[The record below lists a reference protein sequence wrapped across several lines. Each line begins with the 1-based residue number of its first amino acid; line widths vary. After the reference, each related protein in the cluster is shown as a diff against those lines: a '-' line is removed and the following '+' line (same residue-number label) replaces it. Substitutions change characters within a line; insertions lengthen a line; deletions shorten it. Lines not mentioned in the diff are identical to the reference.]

1 MNEQLPQDPALP
13 QLAQALDAAAMAAV
27 FQAALHSVH
36 VPGCAVDRVKYRP
49 GRNCSVSYRLSLQD
63 AQSGHCF
70 EQTVAARFCSGGDSV
85 RRHLQ
90 ARNRSWVA
98 SAAGPALMHH
108 PGLDMLAFWLPN
120 DPKLAALRLLH
131 DDEALRSRCLD
142 ELVTALAGPPARL
155 IDHQATLV
163 QVVPELRACA
173 RVALRLQRE
182 PGAAITTHTLYAK
195 TDIER
200 SGATTHAVMQALRHS
215 EAQAAGR
222 LHTPQPL
229 LWQEAAALHWQLA
242 VPGQA
247 LQDVDPQLGP
257 ASSALV
263 GRQLAALHATPIPR
277 ATHVDAAALRTQQ
290 AAAAE
295 LLARVWPS
303 WRPRLARLASRLA
316 TGAAALDGEAI
327 TTLHGDLH
335 PRNIL
340 VSGTQHGAQHRAQHA
355 FIDLDSVRRGPA
367 VIDLGAWVADSFYRA
382 VIEGIEPRRAYPS
395 LQHFLRAYADAAGR
409 DADAS
414 LLAWSTAHHLLC
426 QRAVRCVANLKPGR
440 FAAVPTLLALAEAVA
455 AAGHIDAAAAHPLEA
470 A

>member
-1 MNEQLPQDPALP
+1 VTGLLPQDPALP
-13 QLAQALDAAAMAAV
+13 QLAQTLDAAGMAAV
-27 FQAALHSVH
+27 FQAALHGVQ
-36 VPGCAVDRVKYRP
+36 VLGCEVDRVKYRP

-85 RRHLQ
+85 HRHLQ
-90 ARNRSWVA
+90 ARNRSWAA
-98 SAAGPALMHH
+98 SAAGPALLHH
-108 PGLDMLAFWLPN
+108 PALDMLAFWLPN

-131 DDEALRSRCLD
+131 DDEALRRRCLD
-142 ELVTALAGPPARL
+142 EVVTTLAGPGARL
-155 IDHQATLV
+155 IDHHTTLV

-173 RVALRLQRE
+173 RVALCLQRE

-200 SGATTHAVMQALRHS
+200 SGATTHAVMQALHHS
-215 EAQAAGR
+215 AAQAAGR
-222 LHTPQPL
+222 LRTPQPL
-229 LWQEAAALHWQLA
+229 LWQEGAAVHWQLA
-242 VPGQA
+242 VSGRA

-263 GRQLAALHATPIPR
+263 GRQLAALHATPIPG
-277 ATHVDAAALRTQQ
+277 ATRVDAAALRTQQ

-303 WRPRLARLASRLA
+303 WRTRLARLASRLA
-316 TGAAALDGEAI
+316 AGAAALDGEAI

-340 VSGTQHGAQHRAQHA
+340 VDGAQHGAQHA

-367 VIDLGAWVADSFYRA
+367 VIDLGAWVADGFYRT
-382 VIEGIEPRRAYPS
+382 VIEGIEPRRACPS
-395 LQHFLRAYADAAGR
+395 LQHFLQGHADAAGR
-409 DADAS
+409 DQNAA

-440 FAAVPTLLALAEAVA
+440 FAAVPTLLALAEVIAVT
-455 AAGHIDAAAAHPLEA
+455 GRIDAAAATPLEA
-470 A
+470 I

>member
-1 MNEQLPQDPALP
+1 MNGPLPQDPALP
-13 QLAQALDAAAMAAV
+13 QLAQALDAAAMAAA
-27 FQAALHSVH
+27 FGNALHGVQ
-36 VPGCAVDRVKYRP
+36 VLGCAVDRVKYRP

-98 SAAGPALMHH
+98 SAAGPALLHH
-108 PGLDMLAFWLPN
+108 PALDMLAFWLPN

-142 ELVTALAGPPARL
+142 EVATALAGPGARL
-155 IDHQATLV
+155 IDHHTTPV

-173 RVALRLQRE
+173 RVVLRLQRE

-200 SGATTHAVMQALRHS
+200 SGATTHTVMQALHRS
-215 EAQAAGR
+215 AAQAAGR

-229 LWQEAAALHWQLA
+229 LWQEAAAVHWQLA

-263 GRQLAALHATPIPR
+263 GRQLAALHTTPVPEASRI
-277 ATHVDAAALRTQQ
+277 DAAALRTQQ

-295 LLARVWPS
+295 LLARVGPS
-303 WRPRLARLASRLA
+303 WRPRLTRLASRLA
-316 TGAAALDGEAI
+316 AGAAGLDGEAI
-327 TTLHGDLH
+327 STLHGDLH

-340 VSGTQHGAQHRAQHA
+340 VDGALHRAQHA

-395 LQHFLRAYADAAGR
+395 LQHFLQAYADTAGR

-440 FAAVPTLLALAEAVA
+440 FAAVPILLALAEAIA